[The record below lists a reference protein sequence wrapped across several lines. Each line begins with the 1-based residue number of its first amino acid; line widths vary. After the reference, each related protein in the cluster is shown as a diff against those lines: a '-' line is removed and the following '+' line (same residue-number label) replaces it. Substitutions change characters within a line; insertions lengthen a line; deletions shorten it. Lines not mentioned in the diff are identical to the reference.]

1 MTLNTLEEAQEI
13 RRCIKI
19 LQDTANYLNEKSIED
34 IGFTSDSFS
43 GKTYWLH
50 LEHLKDDVISKR
62 ISNKFLDVIVGEIK
76 LLNEK
81 FTEL

>member
-19 LQDTANYLNEKSIED
+19 LQDTANYLNEED
-34 IGFTSDSFS
+34 IKIIGFISNSFD
-43 GKTYWLH
+43 KPYYLY
-50 LEHLKDDVISKR
+50 LEHLKDEVIQKR
-62 ISNKFLDVIVGEIK
+62 IANKFLDVIIEEIK

-81 FTEL
+81 FAEL